1 MEAAMEVASN
11 LLPDDRREI
20 EEGHGV
26 DPIEALTIAAH
37 RSSYVY
43 FTMPN
48 GKTAGLAGVD
58 DDGLIWMV
66 CTPVILEYPH
76 AFARGA
82 KKFVQSRN
90 EPLLWNIADK
100 RNKVHLKLLK
110 FLGFKFSEEIFYGP
124 NQLTFIKFYYGN
136 WISKRIHVCSSRNSK
151 LG

>member
-20 EEGHGV
+20 EEGHGL
-26 DPIEALTIAAH
+26 DTTEILTQAGQ
-37 RSSYVY
+37 SPSYVY

-82 KKFVQSRN
+82 RQFVQSRS

-110 FLGFKFSEEIFYGP
+110 FLGFKFSREIFHGP
-124 NQLTFIKFYYGN
+124 NQLSFIEFY
-136 WISKRIHVCSSRNSK
+136 K
-151 LG
+151 LWHS

>member
-1 MEAAMEVASN
+1 MEAAMQVASN

-20 EEGHGV
+20 EEGHGI

-66 CTPVILEYPH
+66 CTPVILESTH
-76 AFARGA
+76 MH
-82 KKFVQSRN
+82 
-90 EPLLWNIADK
+90 LLEELN
-100 RNKVHLKLLK
+100 NMFKVEKNL
-110 FLGFKFSEEIFYGP
+110 
-124 NQLTFIKFYYGN
+124 YYGTLLIN
-136 WISKRIHVCSSRNSK
+136 VIRFI
-151 LG
+151 